1 MDKTI
6 IYMFDKWVSVP
17 LRLFQFQ
24 SANDTIPNFGIAIA
38 RYYCLYV
45 NTGYC
50 LLVTNGLKNVVV

>member
-6 IYMFDKWVSVP
+6 IYMFDKLGVS
-17 LRLFQFQ
+17 FNFI

-50 LLVTNGLKNVVV
+50 LLVTNDLKNVVV